1 VAFLTA
7 RPGRRGSPLALRNW
21 PVTWR
26 LIALIAIPTVVAMAF
41 AGLRVGAAASSAAN
55 FGRSAQLAAL
65 GQQVTSLAQ
74 AMEDE
79 RDLTANFIASG
90 RPAAGA
96 PALRRQYAVTDGW
109 AQRVNAQMREVGAAF
124 PARTQAN
131 AAAVIARIA
140 DLRNLR
146 SYAVAG
152 NAPPLAVITNY
163 SLAVADLFTFDDAI
177 AQQAGS
183 AGLVGSVRTLGSL
196 SRMKDQAS
204 QQRAILAAA
213 LVSGQFQ
220 PGALDALTAAQA
232 QQAADLA
239 SFGASATLA
248 QSQALDNTV
257 AGRPIDLAQ
266 ALEQRAIVLGGSGSP
281 LGLGSRAS
289 QQWYGDMS
297 YTIGRMRQAERQ
309 LSSTIV
315 RQANALHQGA
325 MRSLILTAAAAA
337 AVLIIVLLA
346 TVVIARSMVRP
357 LRQLKAGALEVAG
370 ARLPG
375 EVRELST
382 AGGADQDVAV
392 EPIGVHSTDE
402 IGQVARA
409 FDQVH
414 QEAVRLAADEARLR
428 GSVSAMFVSLSRRS
442 GSLLERLLRLIDSLE
457 LGEQDPERLAD
468 LFRMDHLATRMRRNS
483 ENLLVLAGQEPARRW
498 AEPVSLADVARASVS
513 EIEQY
518 DRVVLDMQ
526 PGLGVTGN
534 AVADVVHLLAEIIEN
549 ATTFSAKGTQIAVSG
564 HSLRS
569 GGVLISVIDSGMGMT
584 EDQLAQVNW
593 RLENPPAADVEVSR
607 HMGLFAVAH
616 LAERHGIRV
625 RLKAAAGGGLIA
637 HVWLPGALI
646 SHDSKPASW
655 DQIRTGRA
663 SAVVQAVTRAARFP
677 QDPAAAASMTAEFA
691 AAPLAETTPA
701 APPWEALPATAPPA
715 ETPANPPP
723 AEKPWTTSAERAL
736 RTTAPEAETPTAA
749 PPEDAPPEDAPPEDA
764 PPEDA
769 PRATAPPAETP
780 AITPPAEAPWTTIP
794 AEREPRTTRP
804 AAWMPAT
811 APPAKAPWTPA
822 EGVLRTTGPAAEMPT
837 TAPRAT
843 APPAHPPAATPPEET
858 LGATPPDEAPGAT
871 PPDEES
877 HPSPAARQP
886 RAITPAEETPAAAPT
901 EEAPAAAPPEETP
914 HPVVP
919 EPRQRPRETRLPIF
933 ESVESDWFRS
943 RRRPP
948 AHAGTAVGPHRAEP
962 SWVSPGDEGW
972 RAAETVLAPAVGGI
986 TASGL
991 PRRTP
996 KANLVPGSA
1005 GARED
1010 RPARAADPADVV
1022 SSRLAGF
1029 QRGSR
1034 RARAAPST
1042 QSSDEEQ

>member
-1 VAFLTA
+1 MAGAGLTA
-7 RPGRRGSPLALRNW
+7 SGNPRAPEGRRGSPLALRNW

-41 AGLRVGAAASSAAN
+41 AGLRVAAAAGSAAN

-65 GQQVTSLAQ
+65 SQQVTGLAQ

-79 RDLTANFIASG
+79 RDLTANYIAASRAAAG
-90 RPAAGA
+90 RPA
-96 PALRRQYAVTDGW
+96 LQRQYAVTDAW
-109 AQRVNAQMREVGAAF
+109 AQRVGAQMRDVGAAF
-124 PARTQAN
+124 PAQTRTG
-131 AAAVIARIA
+131 AAAVAARIA

-146 SYAVAG
+146 SYAAAG
-152 NAPPLAVITNY
+152 HAPALAVITNY
-163 SLAVADLFTFDDAI
+163 SLALADLFTFDDAI
-177 AQQAGS
+177 AQQAGR
-183 AGLVGSVRTLGSL
+183 AGLVGRVRTLGSL

-220 PGALDALTAAQA
+220 PGTLNALTAAQA

-239 SFGASATLA
+239 SFGTAATLA
-248 QSQALDNTV
+248 ESQALDNTV
-257 AGRPIDLAQ
+257 AGRPVDLAR
-266 ALEQRAIVLGGSGSP
+266 ALEQRAIVLGGSGRP
-281 LGLGSRAS
+281 LALGPRAS
-289 QQWYGDMS
+289 QQWYARMS

-309 LSSTIV
+309 LSSAIV

-325 MRSLILTAAAAA
+325 VRSLTLTAAVAA

-370 ARLPG
+370 ARLPE

-382 AGGADQDVAV
+382 AGGADQDAEV

-483 ENLLVLAGQEPARRW
+483 ENLLVLAGQEPPRRW

-526 PGLGVTGN
+526 PGLAVTGN

-549 ATTFSAKGTQIAVSG
+549 ATTFSAKGTQVAVSG

-593 RLENPPAADVEVSR
+593 RLENPPVADVEVSR

-637 HVWLPGALI
+637 HVWLPGALT
-646 SHDSKPASW
+646 SHDGKPASW
-655 DQIRTGRA
+655 DRVRTGRA
-663 SAVVQAVTRAARFP
+663 SAVVQAVTRTARFP
-677 QDPAAAASMTAEFA
+677 QDPATAASLAGVPFA
-691 AAPLAETTPA
+691 AAPLAEITLAT
-701 APPWEALPATAPPA
+701 PPWE
-715 ETPANPPP
+715 
-723 AEKPWTTSAERAL
+723 AL
-736 RTTAPEAETPTAA
+736 RTTAPPAGKPAAIPPEPAGTPPEPFGTPPEGEPWTTALAAGAAAA
-749 PPEDAPPEDAPPEDA
+749 PPPDEAPDADAPAEEPDAA
-764 PPEDA
+764 A
-769 PRATAPPAETP
+769 PAE
-780 AITPPAEAPWTTIP
+780 EQ
-794 AEREPRTTRP
+794 PRTTAP
-804 AAWMPAT
+804 AAETPAT
-811 APPAKAPWTPA
+811 APPGREPH
-822 EGVLRTTGPAAEMPT
+822 T
-837 TAPRAT
+837 TAPPDGEPHTTAPAERQPRITTPADEQPRATTSADEQPRDITSAAGAPAT
-843 APPAHPPAATPPEET
+843 APAAGMPAV
-858 LGATPPDEAPGAT
+858 
-871 PPDEES
+871 
-877 HPSPAARQP
+877 
-886 RAITPAEETPAAAPT
+886 
-901 EEAPAAAPPEETP
+901 APPEETTR
-914 HPVVP
+914 VAVP
-919 EPRQRPRETRLPIF
+919 TPRLRPREARLPIF
-933 ESVESDWFRS
+933 ESVESDWFRA
-943 RRRPP
+943 RPR
-948 AHAGTAVGPHRAEP
+948 AGARAGATMDQHGAEQ
-962 SWVSPGDEGW
+962 SWISPGDEGW
-972 RAAETVLAPAVGGI
+972 HAAETVLAPTVGGI
-986 TASGL
+986 TSSGL

-996 KANLVPGSA
+996 RANLVPGTA
-1005 GARED
+1005 GDRED
-1010 RPARAADPADVV
+1010 RPARAADSADVV
-1022 SSRLAGF
+1022 SNRLAGF
-1029 QRGSR
+1029 HRGSR
-1034 RARAAPST
+1034 RARAAPGT
-1042 QSSDEEQ
+1042 EPPDEQA

>member
-1 VAFLTA
+1 MSVDSPA
-7 RPGRRGSPLALRNW
+7 RPVNPDPAPWPADQAQGRQGRRGSPLALRNW

-26 LIALIAIPTVVAMAF
+26 LLALIAIPTVVAMAF
-41 AGLRVGAAASSAAN
+41 AGLRVAAAASSAAN

-65 GQQVTSLAQ
+65 GQQVTGLAQ

-79 RDLTANFIASG
+79 RDLSANFIADG
-90 RPAAGA
+90 RPAADR
-96 PALRRQYAVTDGW
+96 PTLQRQYAVTDAW
-109 AQRVNAQMREVGAAF
+109 AQRVGAQMREVGGAF
-124 PARTQAN
+124 PAQTRTD

-152 NAPPLAVITNY
+152 NAPALAVITNY
-163 SLAVADLFTFDDAI
+163 SLALADLFTFDDAI

-183 AGLVGSVRTLGSL
+183 AALVGRVRTLGSL

-204 QQRAILAAA
+204 QQRAILEAA

-220 PGALDALTAAQA
+220 PGALAALTAAQA

-239 SFGASATLA
+239 SFGTAATLTE
-248 QSQALDNTV
+248 SQTLANTV

-266 ALEQRAIVLGGSGSP
+266 ALEQRAIVLGGSGRP
-281 LGLGSRAS
+281 LEPGPRAS
-289 QQWYGDMS
+289 QQWYSNMS

-309 LSSTIV
+309 LSDAIV
-315 RQANALHQGA
+315 LQANALHQGA
-325 MRSLILTAAAAA
+325 MRSLMLTAAVAA

-357 LRQLKAGALEVAG
+357 LRQLKAGALEVAE
-370 ARLPG
+370 ARLPE

-382 AGGADQDVAV
+382 AGGADQGVEV

-457 LGEQDPERLAD
+457 LGEQDSERLAD

-483 ENLLVLAGQEPARRW
+483 ENLLVLAGQEPPRRW
-498 AEPVSLADVARASVS
+498 AEPVSLADVVRASVS

-518 DRVVLDMQ
+518 DRIVLEMQ

-549 ATTFSAKGTQIAVSG
+549 ATMFSAKGTQVTVSA
-564 HSLRS
+564 HALRS

-584 EDQLAQVNW
+584 EGQLAQVNW
-593 RLENPPAADVEVSR
+593 RLENPPVADVEVSR

-616 LAERHGIRV
+616 LAARHGVRV

-637 HVWLPGALI
+637 RVWLPGALI
-646 SHDSKPASW
+646 SSDSKPASW
-655 DQIRTGRA
+655 DRIRTGRA
-663 SAVVQAVTRAARFP
+663 SAVLQAVTRTARFP
-677 QDPAAAASMTAEFA
+677 QDPAAAASLAAARFA
-691 AAPLAETTPA
+691 AAPLAETALAT
-701 APPWEALPATAPPA
+701 PPWEALSITAPPEEA
-715 ETPANPPP
+715 PRTAAMPE
-723 AEKPWTTSAERAL
+723 EAL
-736 RTTAPEAETPTAA
+736 RTIAPTAETSATT
-749 PPEDAPPEDAPPEDA
+749 PPEE
-764 PPEDA
+764 
-769 PRATAPPAETP
+769 APPATGWQEEPPDAPQEEAPQAVAPPIETP
-780 AITPPAEAPWTTIP
+780 
-794 AEREPRTTRP
+794 
-804 AAWMPAT
+804 
-811 APPAKAPWTPA
+811 
-822 EGVLRTTGPAAEMPT
+822 
-837 TAPRAT
+837 
-843 APPAHPPAATPPEET
+843 ATPPEET
-858 LGATPPDEAPGAT
+858 PP
-871 PPDEES
+871 
-877 HPSPAARQP
+877 
-886 RAITPAEETPAAAPT
+886 AIALA
-901 EEAPAAAPPEETP
+901 EEAPRTTTPPEEQPPTTEPAAETP
-914 HPVVP
+914 VTEPPGEMPITEPPGEPSHFVAP

-933 ESVESDWFRS
+933 EAVESDWFRA

-948 AHAGTAVGPHRAEP
+948 ANAGAAVDPHRAER
-962 SWVSPGDEGW
+962 SWTSPGDEGW
-972 RAAETVLAPAVGGI
+972 LAAETVLTPAVGGI

-996 KANLVPGSA
+996 QANLVPGSA
-1005 GARED
+1005 SARQD
-1010 RPARAADPADVV
+1010 RPARAADSADVV

-1029 QRGSR
+1029 QRGAR
-1034 RARAAPST
+1034 RARTAAPSAE
-1042 QSSDEEQ
+1042 SPDEDE

>member
-1 VAFLTA
+1 VAGAGTELTA
-7 RPGRRGSPLALRNW
+7 SGNPRVPEGRRGSPLALRNW

-41 AGLRVGAAASSAAN
+41 AGLRVAAAASSAAN

-65 GQQVTSLAQ
+65 SQQVTGLAQ

-79 RDLTANFIASG
+79 RDLTANFIAARRAAAG
-90 RPAAGA
+90 RPA
-96 PALRRQYAVTDGW
+96 LQRQYAVTDAW
-109 AQRVNAQMREVGAAF
+109 AQRVGAQMRDVGAAF
-124 PARTQAN
+124 PAQTRTG
-131 AAAVIARIA
+131 AAAVAARIA

-146 SYAVAG
+146 SYAAAG
-152 NAPPLAVITNY
+152 HAPALAVITNY
-163 SLAVADLFTFDDAI
+163 SLALADLFTFDDAI
-177 AQQAGS
+177 AQQAGR
-183 AGLVGSVRTLGSL
+183 AGLVGRVRTLGSL

-204 QQRAILAAA
+204 QQRAILEAA

-220 PGALDALTAAQA
+220 PGTLNALTAAQA

-239 SFGASATLA
+239 SFGTAATLA
-248 QSQALDNTV
+248 ESQALDNTV
-257 AGRPIDLAQ
+257 AGRPVDLAR
-266 ALEQRAIVLGGSGSP
+266 ALEQRAIVLGGGGRP
-281 LGLGSRAS
+281 LALGPRAS
-289 QQWYGDMS
+289 QQWYASMS

-315 RQANALHQGA
+315 LQANALHQGA
-325 MRSLILTAAAAA
+325 VRSLTLTAAVAA

-370 ARLPG
+370 ARLPE

-382 AGGADQDVAV
+382 AGGADQDAEV

-457 LGEQDPERLAD
+457 LGEQDSERLAD

-483 ENLLVLAGQEPARRW
+483 ENLLVLAGQEPPRRW
-498 AEPVSLADVARASVS
+498 AEPVSLANVARASVS

-526 PGLGVTGN
+526 PGLAVTGN

-549 ATTFSAKGTQIAVSG
+549 ATTFSAKGTQVAVSG

-637 HVWLPGALI
+637 RVWLPGALT
-646 SHDSKPASW
+646 SHDGKPASW
-655 DQIRTGRA
+655 DRIRTGRA
-663 SAVVQAVTRAARFP
+663 SAVIQAVTRTARFP
-677 QDPAAAASMTAEFA
+677 QDPATAASLAGGPFA
-691 AAPLAETTPA
+691 AAPLAEVTLAT
-701 APPWEALPATAPPA
+701 PPWE
-715 ETPANPPP
+715 
-723 AEKPWTTSAERAL
+723 
-736 RTTAPEAETPTAA
+736 
-749 PPEDAPPEDAPPEDA
+749 
-764 PPEDA
+764 
-769 PRATAPPAETP
+769 
-780 AITPPAEAPWTTIP
+780 
-794 AEREPRTTRP
+794 
-804 AAWMPAT
+804 
-811 APPAKAPWTPA
+811 
-822 EGVLRTTGPAAEMPT
+822 VLRTTV
-837 TAPRAT
+837 
-843 APPAHPPAATPPEET
+843 PPAGKPAATPPEPAGT
-858 LGATPPDEAPGAT
+858 LPEREQRTTALAAGAPAAPPPDEAPDADVPAGERDAAAPAEEQPRTTTRAAETPAT
-871 PPDEES
+871 APPDGEP
-877 HPSPAARQP
+877 HTTAPAERQP
-886 RAITPAEETPAAAPT
+886 RTATLADDQPRDITSVDDQPRDITSAA
-901 EEAPAAAPPEETP
+901 EAPATAPAAGMPALAPPEETTR
-914 HPVVP
+914 VAVP
-919 EPRQRPRETRLPIF
+919 TPRLRPREARLPIF
-933 ESVESDWFRS
+933 ESVESDWFRA
-943 RRRPP
+943 RPRAP
-948 AHAGTAVGPHRAEP
+948 ARAGATVDQHGAEQ
-962 SWVSPGDEGW
+962 SWISPGDEGW
-972 RAAETVLAPAVGGI
+972 HAAETVLAPTVGGI
-986 TASGL
+986 TSSGL

-996 KANLVPGSA
+996 RANLVPGTA

-1010 RPARAADPADVV
+1010 RPARAADSADVV
-1022 SSRLAGF
+1022 SNRLAGF
-1029 QRGSR
+1029 HRGSR
-1034 RARAAPST
+1034 RARAAPGAEPP
-1042 QSSDEEQ
+1042 DEQE